1 MNQIYIYK
9 YLEQVVFRYGT
20 KGAKVRTSIKK
31 ADKIV
36 YGFEEYSLVGFTMH
50 QGLDAESGHYVAYNS
65 ETSMKFDDL
74 GGNQR
79 DKYGNILPPDNDFV
93 PGDQLA
99 IAQEKGYIY
108 LYKKITD
115 R

>member
-1 MNQIYIYK
+1 M
-9 YLEQVVFRYGT
+9 
-20 KGAKVRTSIKK
+20 RTSIKK
-31 ADKIV
+31 ADKIT
-36 YGFEEYSLVGFTMH
+36 YGLEDYSLVGFTVH

-65 ETSMKFDDL
+65 ENSEKFDDL

-79 DKYGNILPPDNDFV
+79 DKYGDILPPDNDFV
-93 PGDQLA
+93 SRDQLA

-108 LYKKITD
+108 LYKKRTD

>member
-36 YGFEEYSLVGFTMH
+36 YGLEEYSLVGFTVH
-50 QGLDAESGHYVAYNS
+50 QGLDAESGHYVAYNAQTS
-65 ETSMKFDDL
+65 EKFDDL

-79 DKYGNILPPDNDFV
+79 DKYGDILLPENDFV
-93 PGDQLA
+93 PRDQLA
-99 IAQEKGYIY
+99 MAQEKGYIY

>member
-1 MNQIYIYK
+1 M
-9 YLEQVVFRYGT
+9 
-20 KGAKVRTSIKK
+20 RTSIKK
-31 ADKIV
+31 ADKIT
-36 YGFEEYSLVGFTMH
+36 YGLEDYSLVGFTVH

-65 ETSMKFDDL
+65 ETSEKFDDL

-79 DKYGNILPPDNDFV
+79 DKCGNILPPDNDFV

>member
-1 MNQIYIYK
+1 M
-9 YLEQVVFRYGT
+9 
-20 KGAKVRTSIKK
+20 RTSIKK
-31 ADKIV
+31 ADKIT
-36 YGFEEYSLVGFTMH
+36 YGLEDYSLVGFTVH

-65 ETSMKFDDL
+65 ENSEKFDDL

-79 DKYGNILPPDNDFV
+79 DKNGDILPPDNDFV
-93 PGDQLA
+93 PRDQLA

-108 LYKKITD
+108 LYKKRTD